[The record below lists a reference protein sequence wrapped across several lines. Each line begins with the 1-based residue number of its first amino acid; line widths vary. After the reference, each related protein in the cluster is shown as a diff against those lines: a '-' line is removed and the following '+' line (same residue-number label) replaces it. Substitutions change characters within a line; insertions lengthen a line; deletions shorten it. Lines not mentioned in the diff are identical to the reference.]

1 MSEYAGALDS
11 ADAMDLFMASA
22 SAYPLLSP
30 EHERALLERCAQGDE
45 DARALLINSNLR
57 LVVAIAK
64 RYHR

>member
-1 MSEYAGALDS
+1 
-11 ADAMDLFMASA
+11 MDLFMASA

-30 EHERALLERCAQGDE
+30 E
-45 DARALLINSNLR
+45 